1 MRRRAMR
8 GIFSWGVS
16 SSRAGGL
23 TAKSG
28 ESTWRGPSYDSRARN
43 AGNPVGMVAGAL
55 CICCRFDGNASPD
68 FANAHPGQ
76 GEALRVGRGLKPALQ
91 SPGWECD
98 GHPGKAAR
106 GLRECNPDNDQPM
119 PPVNPTRNAVDRFAQ
134 LE

>member
-1 MRRRAMR
+1 MALGRITTLPSNAAPSNARHFFM
-8 GIFSWGVS
+8 GGFVQQG
-16 SSRAGGL
+16 GGL

-76 GEALRVGRGLKPALQ
+76 GEALRVGAGFETR
-91 SPGWECD
+91 
-98 GHPGKAAR
+98 
-106 GLRECNPDNDQPM
+106 
-119 PPVNPTRNAVDRFAQ
+119 PTVTRMGV
-134 LE
+134 